1 MEKTYDDS
9 CSYNF
14 VTFKGLLCAILLN
27 DVAHINILHK
37 RISCGLIIVLIV
49 LQDDL
54 FMFHC
59 SELNNF
65 LKKRWR

>member
-1 MEKTYDDS
+1 MMILAHITS
-9 CSYNF
+9 LLSSI
-14 VTFKGLLCAILLN
+14 GLLCAILLN
-27 DVAHINILHK
+27 DAAHINILHK
-37 RISCGLIIVLIV
+37 RISCGLIIVLVV